1 MPLLKYR
8 YGIGIHPSSFF
19 GEIQG
24 NENVRWSWNW
34 TSTSDGEGIF
44 AIFLTLTTSDT
55 NMYCDLQKLL
65 NVDTFKYEM
74 DLGFRFPEH
83 SNISVPPLKIIS
95 EVQVR
100 WLIQLNKDHRS
111 LLYVTSMRKNIH
123 KSEHEVSDEVD
134 CNVDDFWNTMEVTGR
149 MT

>member
-1 MPLLKYR
+1 MR
-8 YGIGIHPSSFF
+8 DGFGISIS
-19 GEIQG
+19 
-24 NENVRWSWNW
+24 R
-34 TSTSDGEGIF
+34 
-44 AIFLTLTTSDT
+44 
-55 NMYCDLQKLL
+55 
-65 NVDTFKYEM
+65 TFK
-74 DLGFRFPEH
+74 F
-83 SNISVPPLKIIS
+83 SVPPLKIIS

>member
-1 MPLLKYR
+1 
-8 YGIGIHPSSFF
+8 
-19 GEIQG
+19 
-24 NENVRWSWNW
+24 
-34 TSTSDGEGIF
+34 
-44 AIFLTLTTSDT
+44 
-55 NMYCDLQKLL
+55 MYCDLQKLL